1 MAIIKKSGFYNEFGI
16 KISSLRLSIR
26 FPCAPLA
33 KKIDN
38 EEQDYDFVQ
47 HLNEYKSDW
56 TWVPVKA
63 ASQNNNSVKSQNKSG
78 NSLTMRPL
86 PPPPLP
92 PRSPRSESPTA
103 PMDIL
108 PPYPSSTVQRVHQ
121 RKRCSS
127 YVWRIKKQSGLSTLI
142 IHAEIHIF

>member
-26 FPCAPLA
+26 FPCAPQT
-33 KKIDN
+33 KTNN

-63 ASQNNNSVKSQNKSG
+63 ASQNNNSVKSQNKSS

-108 PPYPSSTVQRVHQ
+108 PPYPSSTVQRVVHQ

-127 YVWRIKKQSGLSTLI
+127 YV
-142 IHAEIHIF
+142 

>member
-1 MAIIKKSGFYNEFGI
+1 MGSRVLNLLKVGRLVNKNHAIIKKSGFYNEFGI

-26 FPCAPLA
+26 FPCAPQTS
-33 KKIDN
+33 KNN

-56 TWVPVKA
+56 TWVPVK
-63 ASQNNNSVKSQNKSG
+63 SQNNSLVKSQNK
-78 NSLTMRPL
+78 NTMRPL

-103 PMDIL
+103 PMAIL
-108 PPYPSSTVQRVHQ
+108 PPYPSSTVQRVVQ
-121 RKRCSS
+121 RKHRCSS
-127 YVWRIKKQSGLSTLI
+127 YV
-142 IHAEIHIF
+142 

>member
-56 TWVPVKA
+56 TWVPVK
-63 ASQNNNSVKSQNKSG
+63 SQNNSLAKSQNK
-78 NSLTMRPL
+78 NTMRPL

-103 PMDIL
+103 PMAIL
-108 PPYPSSTVQRVHQ
+108 PPYPSSTVQRVPQ
-121 RKRCSS
+121 RKQRCSS
-127 YVWRIKKQSGLSTLI
+127 YV
-142 IHAEIHIF
+142 